1 MRVLLILVM
10 LVKGA
15 SGWCQHHDHSPEHN
29 SHTGHAPT
37 VLSKVDMP
45 AQPLIAQAMRLTEAL
60 AYLGS
65 PLSPEDENK
74 LRVISLAAPD
84 DKTAEKIQQVLDPYC
99 IAVVGI
105 NPEARVKVDRGG
117 AKPILMQ
124 GGWTS
129 FLVKIENE
137 GRVTAQLEVE
147 SPNALDP
154 FNRNSWGA
162 RVHPDLV
169 VKPGEIANRFL
180 DAQMF
185 RGKPLHTHLSGFPLE
200 YAVVQ
205 LYSKDAGMRDVE
217 IGFNVGQ
224 STQDIG
230 FRNTINML
238 FQIAPAVKLI
248 FDVKDDDGTPVMGS
262 FIITDSVD
270 RAPGK
275 LSTVYPLPSR
285 RVAASDTYPD
295 FFFQQQVYRTTGEHV
310 LLPPGRFTITYTRGP
325 EYIPQI
331 KEITIPEGVDSFHVD
346 FQLKRWI
353 NLPKLS
359 WYSSDHHVHASGC
372 SHYNSPVEGVRP
384 EDMWRQAAGEALNIS
399 ALLSWG
405 PGWYFQKN
413 YFTGKEHE
421 LSTPENILRYDVE
434 VSGFPSSHAGHVVL
448 LQLTE
453 DDYPGTQRLEDWP
466 SWTLPVLKWAKSQGA
481 ITGYAHSGDGLAP
494 LYTTNMKLHARLTE
508 KEKFYAPVWR
518 TYEEFTST
526 LPNYITPKMDG
537 IGANEYI
544 VTAAHGLVDFY
555 SAGNTPINFE
565 LNMWYH
571 TLNAGM
577 RIPISGETDFPC
589 VADERIGYA
598 RSYFKID
605 GPLNYDSFV
614 QAIKSGRSYVSDGF
628 SHILNFSVNG
638 IEPGTQNSLVNISKK
653 QAVTVLADVAAYLP
667 EEQTEGGEVIAKS
680 SLVKHPHWNIERA
693 RMGKTRQVKVELL
706 VNGAVAETKQ
716 ILADGNLHAVQFKPE
731 ISQSSWLALRIFASS
746 HSNPVYVELNKQ
758 PVVVKESVEWCIGA
772 LDQCWIKKEPQIR
785 ESEKTAAAAAYQE
798 ARRWYEKKLSNKK

>member
-1 MRVLLILVM
+1 M
-10 LVKGA
+10 LANGL
-15 SGWCQHHDHSPEHN
+15 SGWGQQHDHSPGHH
-29 SHTGHAPT
+29 SHAGQTSN
-37 VLSKVDMP
+37 LIKSEIP
-45 AQPLIAQAMRLTEAL
+45 AQPLIAQATRLTEAL

-65 PLSPEDENK
+65 PLSPEDANTIKE
-74 LRVISLAAPD
+74 ISLAAHD
-84 DKTAEKIQQVLDPYC
+84 SKTAERIQQVLDPYC
-99 IAVVGI
+99 IAQVNI
-105 NPEARVKVDRGG
+105 NPESRVKVERGA
-117 AKPILMQ
+117 AKPLLMQ

-129 FLVKIENE
+129 FLVKVHNE
-137 GRVTAQLEVE
+137 GMVTAQLEVE

-154 FNRNSWGA
+154 YNKHSWGYE
-162 RVHPDLV
+162 VHPDKV
-169 VKPGEIANRFL
+169 VKPGEMANRFL

-185 RGKPLHTHLSGFPLE
+185 RGKPLNSHLSGFPLE

-230 FRNTINML
+230 FRNTVNIL

-262 FIITDSVD
+262 FIITDSID

-275 LSTVYPLPSR
+275 LATVYPLPSR
-285 RVAASDTYPD
+285 RVADTDTYPD
-295 FFFQQQVYRTTGEHV
+295 FFFQQQVYRQTGEHV
-310 LLPPGRFTITYTRGP
+310 LLPPGKFTVKYSRGP
-325 EYIPQI
+325 EYIPLT
-331 KEITIPEGVDSFHVD
+331 KNITVPEGVDSVAVG

-353 NLPKLS
+353 NLSKLG

-384 EDMWRQAAGEALNIS
+384 QDMWRQAAGEALNIS

-421 LSTPENILRYDVE
+421 LSTSENILRYDVE
-434 VSGFPSSHAGHVVL
+434 VSGFPSSHAGHLVL
-448 LQLTE
+448 LQLQE
-453 DDYPGTQRLEDWP
+453 DDYPGTERVGDWP
-466 SWTLPVLKWAKSQGA
+466 SWTLPILKWAKAQGA

-494 LYTTNMKLHARLTE
+494 LYTTNLKLHSKVTD
-508 KEKFYAPVWR
+508 KEKFHAPVWR
-518 TYEEFTST
+518 TYEEFVST

-537 IGANEYI
+537 IGANEYV

-555 SAGNTPINFE
+555 SAGNTPINWE

-577 RIPISGETDFPC
+577 KIPISGETDFPC

-598 RSYFKID
+598 RSYFKAD
-605 GPLNYDSFV
+605 GPLSYSNFIQS
-614 QAIKSGRSYVSDGF
+614 IKNGRSYVSDGF

-638 IEPGTQNSLVNISKK
+638 VESGTQNSLVNITKK
-653 QAVTVLADVAAYLP
+653 QKVTVKADVAAYLP
-667 EEQTEGGEVIAKS
+667 AVQTEDGKVIAKS
-680 SLVKHPHWNIERA
+680 SLVKHPFWNIERA
-693 RMGKTRQVKVELL
+693 RMGTSRQVKVELL
-706 VNGAVAETKQ
+706 VNGEVAETKQ
-716 ILADGNLHAVQFKPE
+716 IEADGNIHAVQFSPE
-731 ISQSSWLALRIFASS
+731 INRSSWLALRIFASS

-758 PVVVKESVEWCIGA
+758 PVMVKESVEWCIEA
-772 LDQCWIKKEPQIR
+772 LDQCWTKKEPQIR
-785 ESEKTAAAAAYQE
+785 EQEKQAAAAAYQE
-798 ARRWYEKKLSNKK
+798 ARRWYEKKLANKK

>member
-1 MRVLLILVM
+1 MIAVVLANSAWV
-10 LVKGA
+10 
-15 SGWCQHHDHSPEHN
+15 SGQHQDHQAGHN
-29 SHTGHAPT
+29 GHAAHTPAT
-37 VLSKVDMP
+37 LLETDIP
-45 AQPLIAQAMRLTEAL
+45 AQPLIAQSIRLSEAL
-60 AYLGS
+60 TYLGS
-65 PLSPEDENK
+65 PLSPEDKNK
-74 LRVISLAAPD
+74 LREISLAEPD
-84 DKTAEKIQQVLDPYC
+84 SKTVEKIQQVLDPYC
-99 IAVVGI
+99 IAMVDI
-105 NPEARVKVDRGG
+105 NPEARVKVERGA

-129 FLVKIENE
+129 FLVKVKNE
-137 GRVTAQLEVE
+137 GMVTAQLEVE

-154 FNRNSWGA
+154 FNKHSWGYE
-162 RVHPDLV
+162 VNPDMV

-185 RGKPLHTHLSGFPLE
+185 RGKPLNSHLSGFPLE

-238 FQIAPAVKLI
+238 FRIEPAVKVI
-248 FDVKDDDGTPVMGS
+248 FDVKDEDGAPVMAS
-262 FIITDSVD
+262 FIITDSID
-270 RAPGK
+270 RASGK
-275 LSTVYPLPSR
+275 LSAVYPLPSR
-285 RVAASDTYPD
+285 RVADSDTYPD
-295 FFFQQQVYRTTGEHV
+295 FFFQQQVYRETGEHV
-310 LLPPGRFTITYTRGP
+310 LLPPGRFTVKYTRGP
-325 EYIPQI
+325 EYVPQL
-331 KEITIPEGVDSFHVD
+331 KEITIPKGVDSFRLD
-346 FQLKRWI
+346 FGLKRWI
-353 NLPKLS
+353 NLSKLG

-372 SHYNSPVEGVRP
+372 SHYNSPMEGVKP
-384 EDMWRQAAGEALNIS
+384 GDMWRQAAGEALNIS
-399 ALLSWG
+399 AVLSWG

-421 LSTPENILRYDVE
+421 LSTSENILRYDVE
-434 VSGFPSSHAGHVVL
+434 VSGFPSSHAGHLVL
-448 LQLTE
+448 LQLKE
-453 DDYPGTQRLEDWP
+453 DDYPGTQRVGDWP
-466 SWTLPVLKWAKSQGA
+466 SWTLPVLKWAKAQGA

-494 LYTTNMKLHARLTE
+494 LYTTNLKLHAKVTD
-508 KEKFYAPVWR
+508 KEKFHAPVWR

-544 VTAAHGLVDFY
+544 VTAPQGLVDFY
-555 SAGNTPINFE
+555 SAGNTPINWE

-577 RIPISGETDFPC
+577 RIPLSGETDFPC

-605 GPLNYDSFV
+605 GPLNYDGFV

-628 SHILNFSVNG
+628 SHIINFSVNG
-638 IEPGTQNSLVNISKK
+638 VESGTQNSLVNITKK
-653 QAVTVLADVAAYLP
+653 QPVTVRADVAAYLP
-667 EEQTEGGEVIAKS
+667 AVQTEDGEVIAKS
-680 SLVKHPHWNIERA
+680 SLVKHPFWNIERA

-706 VNGAVAETKQ
+706 VNGEVADTKQ
-716 ILADGNLHAVQFKPE
+716 IIADGSFQTVQFKPE
-731 ISQSSWLALRIFASS
+731 ISRSSWLALRIFASA

-758 PVVVKESVEWCIGA
+758 PVMIKESVEWCIDA

-785 ESEKTAAAAAYQE
+785 DTEKSAAAAAYQE